1 MKFKSDYKKGMAKEA
16 TQHITVEQILKTFEE
31 NHIACMPL
39 KGYLVKYL
47 YPQPDM
53 RLMADVDILIKDEQ
67 AEQVKKLMMDFG
79 FTVEHQGGNHD
90 GTRKH
95 AVISSINI
103 RDGKKHSIR
112 MAKHLYRLKLFFPPL
127 RVC

>member
-53 RLMADVDILIKDEQ
+53 RLSFAAQVSYYTTLIRENGDWELVDIYADEG
-67 AEQVKKLMMDFG
+67 VTGLRMDKR
-79 FTVEHQGGNHD
+79 ED
-90 GTRKH
+90 
-95 AVISSINI
+95 S
-103 RDGKKHSIR
+103 
-112 MAKHLYRLKLFFPPL
+112 
-127 RVC
+127 RV